1 MNEQTNGMLLRSES
15 ASLAAAGGAINIKT
29 NFLERARNMVAPEV
43 AYLIIAITGTVNSAA
58 GTAASGADACKLL
71 SQIRITDAAGTFY
84 DLSGETARMDAILEL
99 GERHVDMTTLA
110 AGAADA
116 SRTWFLVI
124 PFELPRSARPRDT
137 RVELDRFLD
146 GGEIT
151 LVPAAQLPTGWDGFT
166 AGTVTIHAMVYDGR
180 RREAK
185 SRLVRREQSIGV
197 ADTNYPINGSVRQ
210 AWITSVLA
218 TTGKT
223 DLSATI
229 TRVNSQTLALPAA
242 TAPLTLI
249 QAYRNTQFAASSL
262 DPALA
267 STAFTGLPL
276 VWAEAAQKIG
286 SMPDIRHLHVDIDA
300 VPTSARLYTSIIA
313 SRAVDQTARVL
324 GYADADAL
332 GKALDA
338 GGAVVSAK
346 GKHKRLVD
354 IMPELARRLPL
365 TLGAEVR

>member
-1 MNEQTNGMLLRSES
+1 MNEQSNGILLRSES
-15 ASLAAAGGAINIKT
+15 AALAAGGGAINVKT

-43 AYLIIAITGTVNSAA
+43 AYLLIAISGTVNSAA
-58 GTAASGADACKLL
+58 GTDASGFDAAKLIA
-71 SQIRITDAAGTFY
+71 QIRITDAAGVFY

-99 GERHVDMTTLA
+99 GARHVDMTTLA

-116 SRTWFLVI
+116 ARTWYLMI
-124 PFELPRSARPRDT
+124 PLELPRAARPRDT

-151 LVPAAQLPTGWDGFT
+151 IVPCTALPTGWDGFT
-166 AGTVTIHAMVYDGR
+166 SGTVVVHAMVYDGR

-185 SRLVRREQSIGV
+185 SRLVRREQAIGI
-197 ADTNYPINGSVRQ
+197 ADTAYPVNGSVRQ
-210 AWITSVLA
+210 AWITSVLT

-223 DLSATI
+223 NLSSTI
-229 TRVNSQTLALPAA
+229 TRVNSTTLGLPAA

-249 QAYRNTQFAASSL
+249 QAYRNTQPNPSTL

-267 STAFTGLPL
+267 STSFTGLPL
-276 VWAEAAQKIG
+276 VWPEHAQKIG
-286 SMPDIRHLHVDIDA
+286 SMPDIRTLHVDIDA
-300 VPTSARLYTSIIA
+300 VPTSARLYTSVIA

-324 GYADADAL
+324 GYTDVDAL

-346 GKHKRLVD
+346 GKHKRITE

-365 TLGAEVR
+365 TLGAELK